1 MKARRI
7 TQDFH
12 KTTINGRRAPRMFQW
27 LPSSFDFP
35 YLLVSSTTCVN
46 LCSLLSGLEGE
57 RNLSREPTMEI
68 FLNWVG
74 RNRDSISGTW
84 GKHNGRGIAASVS
97 RVPRPSC
104 LMRYQAVDRF
114 NRVNRVDR
122 VVENFDP
129 LSRWP

>member
-1 MKARRI
+1 
-7 TQDFH
+7 
-12 KTTINGRRAPRMFQW
+12 MFQW

-35 YLLVSSTTCVN
+35 YLLVSSTTRVN
-46 LCSLLSGLEGE
+46 ICLLLSGLEGE

-84 GKHNGRGIAASVS
+84 GKRNGRGIAASVS
-97 RVPRPSC
+97 RVPRLSC

-114 NRVNRVDR
+114 NRVNRVGR

-129 LSRWP
+129 LSRWPPW